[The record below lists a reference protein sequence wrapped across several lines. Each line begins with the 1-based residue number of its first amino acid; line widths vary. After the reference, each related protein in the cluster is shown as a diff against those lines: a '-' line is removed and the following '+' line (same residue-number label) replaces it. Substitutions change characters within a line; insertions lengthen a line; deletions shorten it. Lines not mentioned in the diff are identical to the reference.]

1 MDEEKIRLQEAI
13 SGDASAFGNLVEA
26 YSQSVFN
33 LCYRML
39 GDPFEAEDAA
49 QETFIRAYK
58 SLKRYDSERPFS
70 TWVLSI
76 AAHYCIDQLRRRKMK
91 LVPFEALPYEEIRD
105 PSPNPEV
112 NISITEDQEQI
123 RRLLDMLGP
132 TDRAAIVMFY
142 WYEFSYDE
150 ISDALQISLS
160 AVKSRLHRAR
170 RTLAQSWSESSK
182 KTLNQRREYHESPAI

>member
-58 SLKRYDSERPFS
+58 SLKRYDIGRPFS
-70 TWVLSI
+70 TWILSI
-76 AAHYCIDQLRRRKMK
+76 AAHYCIDQLRRRRMKM
-91 LVPFEALPYEEIRD
+91 VPFEALPYQEIRD

-112 NISITEDQEQI
+112 NLSTNEDKEQI
-123 RRLLDMLGP
+123 RMLLDTLSP
-132 TDRAAIVMFY
+132 TDRAAVVMLY

-150 ISDALQISLS
+150 ISDALNISIS

-170 RTLAQSWSESSK
+170 RALAQSWSESSNK
-182 KTLNQRREYHESPAI
+182 SLNQRREYYESPAI